1 MSGRKRFGEI
11 LVEAGVL
18 TERSLQQALEK
29 QRHSGKHLGEILE
42 ESGVITERDVAVV
55 LARQFGLKTV
65 RDIAAHCFSAELLK
79 LVDPDTCLKKLIFP
93 LKLDRRRL
101 FLAMVNPLDM
111 ETIDDLA
118 FRTGLSIVP
127 CVTTREE
134 IVAAV
139 NRHYLGK
146 DPKKEQS
153 WWTILVVDDQEMVR
167 AAIRAALERD
177 GYQVLEATNGAEGL
191 KEALNQLPHLIVAD
205 TVMPRLTGDE
215 MFRNLQAN
223 ERTRKI
229 PVIGLSSRST
239 PEEEARML
247 KLGYFDFIAKPINA
261 IRLQARV
268 RRALL
273 AVYGKV
279 PPPRL

>member
-1 MSGRKRFGEI
+1 MSERKRFGEI

-18 TERSLQQALEK
+18 TERTLQQALEK
-29 QRHSGKHLGEILE
+29 QRQSGKHLGEILE

-65 RDIAAHCFSAELLK
+65 RDIAAHSFSADLLQ
-79 LVDPDTCLKKLIFP
+79 LVDGDTCLKKLIFP

-111 ETIDDLA
+111 ETIDELA

-146 DPKKEQS
+146 DPRMDQN

-167 AAIRAALERD
+167 ATIRAALERE

-191 KEALNQLPHLIVAD
+191 KEALNQLPHLIIAD

-215 MFRNLQAN
+215 MFRSLQAN
-223 ERTRKI
+223 ARTRKI
-229 PVIGLSSRST
+229 PVIGLSSRSA
-239 PEEEARML
+239 PEEEARVL
-247 KLGYFDFIAKPINA
+247 DLGYFDFIAKPINA

-268 RRALL
+268 RRALRTI
-273 AVYGKV
+273 YGDT